1 MTIFINLKANSRRSD
16 YCSDL
21 SIIRIVYSMF
31 YSIEGNL
38 HLYITTNKSTENKSL
53 LQKNQNEK
61 AAL

>member
-1 MTIFINLKANSRRSD
+1 MTIFINLKANSKRSD

-38 HLYITTNKSTENKSL
+38 HLYITTNKSTANKSL
-53 LQKNQNEK
+53 LQKNQNKK